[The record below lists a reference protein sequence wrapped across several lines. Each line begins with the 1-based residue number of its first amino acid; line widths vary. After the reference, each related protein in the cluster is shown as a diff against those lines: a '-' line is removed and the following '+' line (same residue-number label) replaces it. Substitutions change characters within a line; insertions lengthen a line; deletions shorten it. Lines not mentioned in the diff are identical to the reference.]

1 MLASRRSRTIP
12 EDFLQALHFNN
23 LSLRALLPHIDPPVP
38 ASKSQRQFPF
48 DDDDDDAE
56 PAFTTGSSQTI
67 FQTQQEDNQAKHI
80 PAHLPPLPS
89 KHSYRETIEL
99 STRERDPKKIRELA
113 TEGRMGEEA
122 LRRLL
127 SGVKS
132 MGNQHRG
139 SMTSNDGDKKGK
151 KGYMSERQ
159 RLKAQR
165 REIWEEAMQLRSFDE
180 RGNANKDGDA
190 MEIDMGGGDDHD
202 HDHDHDGL
210 GGESKEL
217 KESAHISTAVNYEKR
232 YWRKVPSQRAGEM
245 NGISNGV

>member
-23 LSLRALLPHIDPPVP
+23 LSLRALLPHLDPPVP

-48 DDDDDDAE
+48 DDDDDAE
-56 PAFTTGSSQTI
+56 PAFTTASSQTI
-67 FQTQQEDNQAKHI
+67 FQTQQEDSQEKYI

-99 STRERDPKKIRELA
+99 PTRERDPKKIRELA
-113 TEGRMGEEA
+113 TEEGRMGEEA

-139 SMTSNDGDKKGK
+139 STASNDGHDKSK

-165 REIWEEAMQLRSFDE
+165 REIWEEAMQLKSFDE
-180 RGNANKDGDA
+180 VGEAHKDGDA
-190 MEIDMGGGDDHD
+190 MEIDMGGGDDD
-202 HDHDHDGL
+202 DDDDGL
-210 GGESKEL
+210 GDESKEL

-232 YWRKVPSQRAGEM
+232 YWRKVPSQRAGAM